1 MDQLPNHLKEIIN
14 AQNLKP
20 VNLSKCKDIKDY
32 EQKLIRDIFIRIVE
46 DNLHFPKQSVRD
58 YDNFE
63 DQSFDKMTATQQSE
77 YEAKLDVHTRVC
89 NMFRDENSLLYK
101 QQKLLVDAL
110 NEVFKDENHHLYKKR
125 VEYVQWYKKQI
136 QDKTTQEYKEYKAAA
151 ETWEKNDDA
160 NKKKELKKYAYI
172 KGKIIWKSFK
182 EDVKKNPQIMY
193 HKLEDRTKHYQNKH
207 PEFFKA
213 FPIVL
218 NYMVGEG
225 KFHAKAFDRYLYKA
239 IIGKGNTV
247 SQKEMY
253 KQMDENNAYYVKT
266 LYEMLGQHPPQNKVN
281 AVYQD
286 ALKSFH
292 KYTEDNMKRYEESK
306 AEVEK
311 DNNRDIKQII
321 KDLIEHA
328 KDPNTSPEDREKTI
342 QTVKQYIDAVK
353 SGTQEF
359 NPHNELEKIQ
369 EEQKI
374 QSIPEMEKFGK
385 FAFAQ
390 KYISFPKGYSADKVV
405 NLTYEI
411 KNRDYVTT
419 FINKQYKTQLPDQ
432 TVATHDS
439 YEDLVKFV
447 ESLNN

>member
-1 MDQLPNHLKEIIN
+1 MDQLPNHLKELIQT
-14 AQNLKP
+14 QNLKP
-20 VNLSKCKDIKDY
+20 INLTKCKDIKEY
-32 EQKLIRDIFIRIVE
+32 EQKLTRDIFVRIIE
-46 DNLHFPKQSVRD
+46 DNLKFPTPSTRE

-63 DQSFDKMTATQQSE
+63 DQAFDKMTPAQQLE
-77 YEAKLDVHTRVC
+77 YEAKLDVHARVC

-110 NEVFKDENHHLYKKR
+110 NEAFKDQNHHLYKKR
-125 VEYVQWYKKQI
+125 VEFVDWYKKRI
-136 QDKTTQEYKEYKAAA
+136 QDKTTPEYKEYKTAA
-151 ETWEKNDDA
+151 ETWEKNDDIQ
-160 NKKKELKKYAYI
+160 KKKELKKYAYI
-172 KGKIIWKSFK
+172 KGKLIWKAFK
-182 EDVKKNPQIMY
+182 EDVKKNPQIMQ

-213 FPIVL
+213 FPVVL

-225 KFHAKAFDRYLYKA
+225 RFHLKAFDRYLYKA

-253 KQMDENNAYYVKT
+253 KQMDENNAYYIKN
-266 LYEMLGQHPPQNKVN
+266 LYEMLGHHPPQNKIN

-311 DNNRDIKQII
+311 DNNKDIKQII
-321 KDLIEHA
+321 ADLIAHA
-328 KDPNTSPEDREKTI
+328 KDPATSKDDREITMQTI
-342 QTVKQYIDAVK
+342 KQYIDAVK

-359 NPHNELEKIQ
+359 NPHNELDKIQ

-374 QSIPEMEKFGK
+374 ESIPEMEKFGR
-385 FAFAQ
+385 FAFMQ
-390 KYISFPKGYSADKVV
+390 KYISFPRGYAADKVV

-411 KNRDYVTT
+411 KNRDYTST
-419 FINKQYKTQLPDQ
+419 FINKCYKTQLPDG
-432 TVATHDS
+432 VVVTHNT
-439 YEDLVKFV
+439 YEELVKFV